1 MFKRVLSLYNKNFSM
16 VAFLVGDNCAT
27 NRRIATLMELPLVRC
42 EQEQEQELSEQE
54 LAQEPTEEMEEELT
68 QKPTEE
74 MAEGLTQKP

>member
-42 EQEQEQELSEQE
+42 VSHRYN
-54 LAQEPTEEMEEELT
+54 LAVNRYLV
-68 QKPTEE
+68 
-74 MAEGLTQKP
+74 A